1 MSNIV
6 IKNVSKS
13 FDGIE
18 VLHDVNL
25 DLEEGKIYGFIG
37 RNGSGKSVLFK
48 IICGLYYPTSGS
60 VLVDGVDIHKK
71 DVFPNDMRVLIEK
84 PNFLPN
90 LTGLENLKLLAS
102 IQNKITEED
111 ITLILD
117 KLNLKKDMNKL
128 YHKYSLGMKQKLA
141 VAQVFMENPKMM
153 IFDEPF
159 NGIEEKTVEVIK
171 KILLEEKKN
180 GKIILISSNLFN
192 PWMHIFIFES
202 IILLV
207 SSIIILH
214 PIVFLPSAYDIR
226 H

>member
-60 VLVDGVDIHKK
+60 VIVDGVDIHKN

-111 ITLILD
+111 IILILD

-171 KILLEEKKN
+171 KILLEEKNN
-180 GKIILISSNLFN
+180 GKIILISS
-192 PWMHIFIFES
+192 HIKE
-202 IILLV
+202 
-207 SSIIILH
+207 
-214 PIVFLPSAYDIR
+214 DIEELADTIYFVDAGSVNSYR
-226 H
+226 KK

>member
-13 FDGIE
+13 FDGVE

-25 DLEEGKIYGFIG
+25 DLEEGHIYGFIG

-48 IICGLYYPTSGS
+48 IICGLYYPTTGS
-60 VLVDGVDIHKK
+60 VIVDGIDIHKN
-71 DVFPNDMRVLIEK
+71 DIFPNDMRVLIEK

-90 LTGLENLKLLAS
+90 LTGLDNLKLLAS
-102 IQNKITEED
+102 IQNRITEED
-111 ITLILD
+111 IILILD

-141 VAQVFMENPKMM
+141 VAQVLMENPKMM

-171 KILLEEKKN
+171 KILLEEKKE
-180 GKIILISSNLFN
+180 GKIILIAS
-192 PWMHIFIFES
+192 HIKE
-202 IILLV
+202 
-207 SSIIILH
+207 
-214 PIVFLPSAYDIR
+214 DIEELADADTIYFVDNGSVNNYKKK
-226 H
+226 

>member
-13 FDGIE
+13 FDGVE

-25 DLEEGKIYGFIG
+25 DLEEGHIYGFIG

-48 IICGLYYPTSGS
+48 IICGLYYPTTGS
-60 VLVDGVDIHKK
+60 VIVDGIDIHKN
-71 DVFPNDMRVLIEK
+71 DIFPNDMRVLIEK

-90 LTGLENLKLLAS
+90 LTGLDNLKLLAS
-102 IQNKITEED
+102 IQNRITEED
-111 ITLILD
+111 IILILD

-141 VAQVFMENPKMM
+141 VAQVLMENPKMM

-171 KILLEEKKN
+171 KILLEEKIE
-180 GKIILISSNLFN
+180 GKIILIAS
-192 PWMHIFIFES
+192 HIKE
-202 IILLV
+202 
-207 SSIIILH
+207 
-214 PIVFLPSAYDIR
+214 DIEELADADTIYFVDNGSVNNYKKK
-226 H
+226 

>member
-111 ITLILD
+111 IILILD

-171 KILLEEKKN
+171 KILLEEKKS
-180 GKIILISSNLFN
+180 GKIILISS
-192 PWMHIFIFES
+192 HIKEDIEELAD
-202 IILLV
+202 IIYFV
-207 SSIIILH
+207 DAGSVNS
-214 PIVFLPSAYDIR
+214 YR
-226 H
+226 KK

>member
-60 VLVDGVDIHKK
+60 VIVDGVDIHKN

-111 ITLILD
+111 IILILD

-171 KILLEEKKN
+171 KILLEEKKS
-180 GKIILISSNLFN
+180 GKIILISS
-192 PWMHIFIFES
+192 HIKE
-202 IILLV
+202 
-207 SSIIILH
+207 
-214 PIVFLPSAYDIR
+214 DIEELADTIYFVDAGSVNSYR
-226 H
+226 KK

>member
-13 FDGIE
+13 FDGVE

-25 DLEEGKIYGFIG
+25 DLEEGHIYGFIG

-48 IICGLYYPTSGS
+48 IICGLYYPTTGS
-60 VLVDGVDIHKK
+60 VIVDGIDIHKN
-71 DVFPNDMRVLIEK
+71 DVFPDDMRVLIEK

-111 ITLILD
+111 IILVLD

-141 VAQVFMENPKMM
+141 VAQVLMENPKMM

-171 KILLEEKKN
+171 KILLEEKKA
-180 GKIILISSNLFN
+180 GKIILIASHIKEDIEELADTDTIYLVDAGCVDNYKKSNF
-192 PWMHIFIFES
+192 
-202 IILLV
+202 
-207 SSIIILH
+207 
-214 PIVFLPSAYDIR
+214 
-226 H
+226 

>member
-60 VLVDGVDIHKK
+60 VLVDGVDIHKN

-111 ITLILD
+111 IILILD

-128 YHKYSLGMKQKLA
+128 YHKYSLGM
-141 VAQVFMENPKMM
+141 
-153 IFDEPF
+153 
-159 NGIEEKTVEVIK
+159 
-171 KILLEEKKN
+171 
-180 GKIILISSNLFN
+180 ISG
-192 PWMHIFIFES
+192 
-202 IILLV
+202 
-207 SSIIILH
+207 
-214 PIVFLPSAYDIR
+214 LPA
-226 H
+226 

>member
-60 VLVDGVDIHKK
+60 VIVDGVDIHKN

-111 ITLILD
+111 IILILD

-180 GKIILISSNLFN
+180 GKIILISS
-192 PWMHIFIFES
+192 HIKE
-202 IILLV
+202 
-207 SSIIILH
+207 
-214 PIVFLPSAYDIR
+214 DIEELADTIYFVDVGSVNSYR
-226 H
+226 KK

>member
-18 VLHDVNL
+18 VLHEVNL

-60 VLVDGVDIHKK
+60 VIVDGVDIHKK

-111 ITLILD
+111 IILILD

-180 GKIILISSNLFN
+180 GKIILISS
-192 PWMHIFIFES
+192 HIKE
-202 IILLV
+202 
-207 SSIIILH
+207 
-214 PIVFLPSAYDIR
+214 DIEELADTIYFVDAGSVNSYR
-226 H
+226 KK

>member
-111 ITLILD
+111 IILILD

-128 YHKYSLGMKQKLA
+128 YHKCSLGMKQKLA

-180 GKIILISSNLFN
+180 GKIILISS
-192 PWMHIFIFES
+192 HIKE
-202 IILLV
+202 
-207 SSIIILH
+207 
-214 PIVFLPSAYDIR
+214 DIEELADTIYFVDAGSVNSYR
-226 H
+226 KK

>member
-13 FDGIE
+13 FDGVE

-25 DLEEGKIYGFIG
+25 DLEEGHIYGFIG

-48 IICGLYYPTSGS
+48 IICGLYYPTTGS
-60 VLVDGVDIHKK
+60 VIVDGVDIHKN
-71 DVFPNDMRVLIEK
+71 DIFPNDMRVLIEK

-90 LTGLENLKLLAS
+90 LTGLDNLKLLAS
-102 IQNKITEED
+102 IQNRITEED
-111 ITLILD
+111 IILILD

-141 VAQVFMENPKMM
+141 VAQVLMENPKMM

-171 KILLEEKKN
+171 KILLEEKKE
-180 GKIILISSNLFN
+180 GKIILIAS
-192 PWMHIFIFES
+192 HIKE
-202 IILLV
+202 
-207 SSIIILH
+207 
-214 PIVFLPSAYDIR
+214 DIEELADANTIYFVDNGSVNNYKKK
-226 H
+226 

>member
-13 FDGIE
+13 FDDVE

-25 DLEEGKIYGFIG
+25 DLEEGHIYGFIG

-48 IICGLYYPTSGS
+48 IICGLYYPTTGN
-60 VLVDGVDIHKK
+60 VIVDGIDIHKN

-111 ITLILD
+111 IILVLD

-141 VAQVFMENPKMM
+141 VAQVLMENPKMM

-171 KILLEEKKN
+171 KILLEEKKE
-180 GKIILISSNLFN
+180 GKIILIAS
-192 PWMHIFIFES
+192 HIKE
-202 IILLV
+202 
-207 SSIIILH
+207 
-214 PIVFLPSAYDIR
+214 DIEELADTIYFVDAGSVGKYKKE
-226 H
+226 

>member
-1 MSNIV
+1 MSSIV

-60 VLVDGVDIHKK
+60 VIVDGVDIHKNN
-71 DVFPNDMRVLIEK
+71 VFPNDMRVLIEK

-111 ITLILD
+111 IILILD

-141 VAQVFMENPKMM
+141 VAQVLMENPKMM

-180 GKIILISSNLFN
+180 GKIILIAS
-192 PWMHIFIFES
+192 HIKE
-202 IILLV
+202 
-207 SSIIILH
+207 
-214 PIVFLPSAYDIR
+214 DIEELADTIYFVDAGSVDNYKKK
-226 H
+226 

>member
-1 MSNIV
+1 MSSIV

-60 VLVDGVDIHKK
+60 VIVDGIDIHKN

-111 ITLILD
+111 IILILD

-141 VAQVFMENPKMM
+141 VAQVLMENPNMM

-180 GKIILISSNLFN
+180 GKIILIAS
-192 PWMHIFIFES
+192 HIKE
-202 IILLV
+202 
-207 SSIIILH
+207 
-214 PIVFLPSAYDIR
+214 DIEELADTIYFVDAGSVDNYKKK
-226 H
+226 

>member
-13 FDGIE
+13 FDGVE

-25 DLEEGKIYGFIG
+25 DLEEGHIYGFIG

-48 IICGLYYPTSGS
+48 IICGLYYPTTGS
-60 VLVDGVDIHKK
+60 VIVDGIDIHKN
-71 DVFPNDMRVLIEK
+71 DIFPNDMRVLIEK

-111 ITLILD
+111 IILILD

-180 GKIILISSNLFN
+180 GKIILISS
-192 PWMHIFIFES
+192 HIKE
-202 IILLV
+202 
-207 SSIIILH
+207 
-214 PIVFLPSAYDIR
+214 DIEELADTIYFVDAGSVNSYR
-226 H
+226 KK

>member
-25 DLEEGKIYGFIG
+25 DLEEGKIYVFIG

-71 DVFPNDMRVLIEK
+71 DVFPNNMRVLIEK

-111 ITLILD
+111 IILILD

-180 GKIILISSNLFN
+180 GKIILISS
-192 PWMHIFIFES
+192 HIKE
-202 IILLV
+202 
-207 SSIIILH
+207 
-214 PIVFLPSAYDIR
+214 DIEELADTIYFVDAGSVNSYR
-226 H
+226 KK

>member
-180 GKIILISSNLFN
+180 GKIILISS
-192 PWMHIFIFES
+192 HIKE
-202 IILLV
+202 
-207 SSIIILH
+207 
-214 PIVFLPSAYDIR
+214 DIEELADTIYFVDAGSVNSYR
-226 H
+226 KK

>member
-13 FDGIE
+13 FDGVE

-25 DLEEGKIYGFIG
+25 DLEEGHIYGFIG

-48 IICGLYYPTSGS
+48 IICGLYYPTTGS
-60 VLVDGVDIHKK
+60 VIVDGIDIHKN
-71 DVFPNDMRVLIEK
+71 DIFPNDMRILIEK

-90 LTGLENLKLLAS
+90 LTGLDNLKLLAS
-102 IQNKITEED
+102 IQNRITEED
-111 ITLILD
+111 IILILD

-141 VAQVFMENPKMM
+141 VAQVLMENPKMM

-171 KILLEEKKN
+171 KILLEEKKE
-180 GKIILISSNLFN
+180 GKIILIAS
-192 PWMHIFIFES
+192 HIKE
-202 IILLV
+202 
-207 SSIIILH
+207 
-214 PIVFLPSAYDIR
+214 DIEELADADTIYFVDNGSVNNYKKK
-226 H
+226 